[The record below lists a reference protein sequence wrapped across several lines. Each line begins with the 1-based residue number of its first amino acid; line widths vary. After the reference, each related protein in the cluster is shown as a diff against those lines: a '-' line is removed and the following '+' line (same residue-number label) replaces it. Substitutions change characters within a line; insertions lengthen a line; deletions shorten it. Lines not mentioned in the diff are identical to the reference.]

1 MIFHYNLKFKK
12 TVVDVITPTIYFLRK
27 NNYKNISILATKNT
41 INMDIYSRLIEAEIN
56 YIDSS
61 ILINEIENDNVN
73 LDTVLQLL
81 SMVNSNCDVILLG
94 CTHLIKIKDLFRKN
108 TDIKVLSQDEIFI
121 LFLNE
126 KI

>member
-27 NNYKNISILATKNT
+27 NNYKNIAILATKNT
-41 INMDIYSRLIEAEIN
+41 IIMDIYSKLIDCKIH
-56 YIDSS
+56 YIDATT
-61 ILINEIENDNVN
+61 LINELQNDLVN
-73 LDTVLQLL
+73 EDTILELL
-81 SMVNSNCDVILLG
+81 NQVNNNCDAILLG
-94 CTHLIKIKDLFRKN
+94 CTHLIKIKELFRKN
-108 TDIKVLSQDEIFI
+108 TNINVLSQDEIFT